1 SNPDKTPLNKDG
13 SGGHEANGKT
23 SSGSTKTST
32 NHDKTGSNGP
42 GVPGGPRPV
51 NPTDSNSLNYDL
63 DINQNQASLSNV
75 NTVNYLTNS
84 FSLTNIKEN
93 GNSININNSSGTL
106 TYTIIDLT
114 NNKILTTK
122 TLVLS
127 TSSPAN

>member
-1 SNPDKTPLNKDG
+1 M
-13 SGGHEANGKT
+13 
-23 SSGSTKTST
+23 
-32 NHDKTGSNGP
+32 
-42 GVPGGPRPV
+42 
-51 NPTDSNSLNYDL
+51 NYDL

-75 NTVNYLTNS
+75 NAVNYLTNS

-93 GNSININNSSGTL
+93 GKSINVNNSSGTL

-127 TSSPAN
+127 TSSPTN